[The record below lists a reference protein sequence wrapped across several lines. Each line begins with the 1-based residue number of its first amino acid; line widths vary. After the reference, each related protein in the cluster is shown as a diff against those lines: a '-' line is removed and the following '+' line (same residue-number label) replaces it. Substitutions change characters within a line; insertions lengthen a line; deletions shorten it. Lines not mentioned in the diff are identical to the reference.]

1 MSAVIAVL
9 LIFAVVVA
17 FIMAFLF
24 GWARYGSD
32 KGTHAGPRRPARPE
46 VATIPVKATASQPPA
61 AITDAEPDG
70 AAFFPAWRPWD
81 TDITWAVPSLRAARS
96 LRAPRAERGEG

>member
-1 MSAVIAVL
+1 MNAVIACL
-9 LIFAVVVA
+9 LIFAAVVA

-32 KGTHAGPRRPARPE
+32 KGTHAAPRRPAPPA
-46 VATIPVKATASQPPA
+46 VTTIPVKATASQPPA
-61 AITDAEPDG
+61 AITDDEPDG

-81 TDITWAVPSLRAARS
+81 TDITWAVPALRTARTF
-96 LRAPRAERGEG
+96 RAPRAERGEG